1 MKTFLQQLAKYD
13 QEVSGSTGGKKGKG
27 SGTPPPEFKS
37 DEEMVYND
45 DLSRSLEWLEQ
56 VYLIRIQRLIRICE
70 REGQAIKDFGESV
83 YDSLAGMIQYRLRD
97 EYRCVDAFNNLSRET
112 IEKEIKF
119 EHLYTM
125 DNTSNSI
132 IDRLVQPG
140 DLTKTYGI
148 LDSPIQMYHTGAE
161 GHEFKVDAN
170 NRHYPKPKPVA
181 EPTVEAYSDDKFS
194 PTQESMLEAAF
205 NDAYSA
211 LNGHGTYICRHFHCT
226 TELTYNTRTHTGMRK
241 EEVIDVVIRLGN
253 EGQLPHGVVNQC
265 WS

>member
-1 MKTFLQQLAKYD
+1 METEEEDTKGKGKGKGKGKETPDEEEGPSNPYKVLERNMNVAQEFVTSCQENETRRRLSVKKVHEESFLQQLAKYD

-70 REGQAIKDFGESV
+70 REGQAIKEFGESV
-83 YDSLAGMIQYRLRD
+83 YDSFAGMIQYRLRD
-97 EYRCVDAFNNLSRET
+97 EYRCVDAFNNLCREI

-132 IDRLVQPG
+132 IDRLVQAD
-140 DLTKTYGI
+140 DLTKTYGKC
-148 LDSPIQMYHTGAE
+148 L
-161 GHEFKVDAN
+161 
-170 NRHYPKPKPVA
+170 
-181 EPTVEAYSDDKFS
+181 
-194 PTQESMLEAAF
+194 
-205 NDAYSA
+205 
-211 LNGHGTYICRHFHCT
+211 
-226 TELTYNTRTHTGMRK
+226 
-241 EEVIDVVIRLGN
+241 
-253 EGQLPHGVVNQC
+253 
-265 WS
+265 